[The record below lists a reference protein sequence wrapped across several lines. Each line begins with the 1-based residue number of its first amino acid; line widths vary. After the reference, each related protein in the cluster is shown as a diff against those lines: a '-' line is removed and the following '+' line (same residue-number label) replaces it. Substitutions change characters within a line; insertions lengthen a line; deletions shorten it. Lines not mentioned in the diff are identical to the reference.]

1 MKKLRIV
8 SALHTHTFF
17 LQINANHSHLFA
29 IVHPSFLHRGDAMQ
43 TLSISS
49 SRPRLSL
56 GNRAAAMPAST
67 AEISIAEVAPV
78 ASDVGVSIDS
88 VSLLRGG
95 KRVPI
100 AHNGSVY
107 WLQATKQ

>member
-1 MKKLRIV
+1 
-8 SALHTHTFF
+8 
-17 LQINANHSHLFA
+17 
-29 IVHPSFLHRGDAMQ
+29 MQ
-43 TLSISS
+43 TLSIS

-56 GNRAAAMPAST
+56 GSHRAAAMPAAAANDITLADEALKS
-67 AEISIAEVAPV
+67 E
-78 ASDVGVSIDS
+78 VSIDS

-107 WLQATKQ
+107 WLQATKLGKLILTK